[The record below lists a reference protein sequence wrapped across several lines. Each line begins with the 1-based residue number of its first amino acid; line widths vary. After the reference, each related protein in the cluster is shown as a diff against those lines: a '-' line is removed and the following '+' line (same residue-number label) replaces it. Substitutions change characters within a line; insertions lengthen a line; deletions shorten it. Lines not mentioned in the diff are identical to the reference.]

1 MLVVKSFVSAYL
13 WVSLQFMFHKS
24 WTQIFLKV
32 SIKIVVISEVEND
45 SDTFQLDNRLFYVQ
59 TLLKWELFDKR
70 ERALEQIKEGLNTF
84 KFLDRI
90 GHLQE
95 FEQLY
100 LCRDKRTTSAEF
112 VREKLIPEV
121 KKLTPEAKDEEK
133 AKTFTLKCLDMLE
146 GNQILEQKNILKIIH
161 HLNTFF

>member
-1 MLVVKSFVSAYL
+1 M
-13 WVSLQFMFHKS
+13 
-24 WTQIFLKV
+24 
-32 SIKIVVISEVEND
+32 
-45 SDTFQLDNRLFYVQ
+45 
-59 TLLKWELFDKR
+59 
-70 ERALEQIKEGLNTF
+70 EQIKEGINTF

-146 GNQILEQKNILKIIH
+146 GNRILEQKILLKITHIKFWH
-161 HLNTFF
+161 FLDTSF